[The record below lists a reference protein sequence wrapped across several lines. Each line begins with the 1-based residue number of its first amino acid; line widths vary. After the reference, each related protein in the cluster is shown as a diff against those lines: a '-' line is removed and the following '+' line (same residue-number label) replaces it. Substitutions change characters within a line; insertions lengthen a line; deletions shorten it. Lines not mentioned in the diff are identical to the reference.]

1 MNKKRYH
8 WNEDTIEHFKE
19 VYRTKGKDTLLDE
32 IDDFVGNNCDIEEN
46 ETEYDLITDLF
57 EQSTL

>member
-1 MNKKRYH
+1 MNNKRYY

-19 VYRTKGKDTLLDE
+19 VYRIKGKHTLLEE
-32 IDDFVGNNCDIEEN
+32 IDEFVANNCDIEEN

-57 EQSTL
+57 EQTTR